1 MGRYYGR
8 NGLGSQSRLIARIYH
23 YKYFLD
29 LYTWWVVWA
38 YFFFGVV
45 FGRCYTVGVQVM
57 GSRVYLCN
65 VYYGHVRVLEV
76 VILYK
81 VEI

>member
-1 MGRYYGR
+1 MLWKKWVGISVSLDCAY
-8 NGLGSQSRLIARIYH
+8 LSLSL
-23 YKYFLD
+23 FLD

-38 YFFFGVV
+38 YFFLGVV
-45 FGRCYTVGVQVM
+45 FGRFYTVGVQVM